1 MTRNL
6 QEQTAE
12 QTGVYSLERAI
23 PFLILFASIFFM
35 AFSTIFI
42 KISELEISA
51 NSTHFN
57 RLWIATLI
65 FGCWSG
71 FRQITQS
78 PKAEDEPKDLAIYNR
93 HNITCLLIV
102 ALSHTSARFFW
113 TWCLTQTS
121 AANGNILCNL
131 ASIFTVLGGW
141 LVFGRTFDARFLT
154 GGALALFG
162 AATLGGQDFI
172 LSPDSFVGDL
182 AALASAIF
190 FAISFLST
198 EKIRDSF
205 SVVTILTWRC
215 FLGFLMILPIT
226 LSIETQILPISMTG
240 WLAVIGLATI
250 SEVLGH
256 GLVIYSL
263 KHFSSAFVTLC
274 VLFEPIVVALLAWVF
289 FAERLGALNLLAFLF
304 IFAGI
309 YIAKT
314 GKGVEAEVEAA

>member
-1 MTRNL
+1 MTSKL
-6 QEQTAE
+6 QDPTAE
-12 QTGVYSLERAI
+12 QTRIYSLGKAI
-23 PFLILFASIFFM
+23 PLLILFASIFFM

-78 PKAEDEPKDLAIYNR
+78 PQSKDDPKDLAIYNR
-93 HNITCLLIV
+93 HNIAYLLII

-141 LVFGRTFDARFLT
+141 LIFGKTFDVRFLV
-154 GGALALFG
+154 GVALAFCG
-162 AATLGGQDFI
+162 AATLGFQD
-172 LSPDSFVGDL
+172 LTSSTDSFVGDL
-182 AALASAIF
+182 AALASAVF

-198 EKIRDSF
+198 EKIRHSF
-205 SVVTILTWRC
+205 SVITLLTWRC

-226 LSIETQILPISMTG
+226 LCVETQILPISSTG

-263 KHFSSAFVTLC
+263 KNFSSAFVTLC
-274 VLFEPIVVALLAWVF
+274 VLFEPILVALLAWVF
-289 FAERLGALNLLAFLF
+289 FAERLGALNLLAFLL
-304 IFAGI
+304 IFVGI

-314 GKGVEAEVEAA
+314 GKGVEAEAA